1 MNIKASR
8 SSKCNRCSYLSPK
21 YSLLYLS
28 AAVSIFLND
37 ARDPCF
43 VSAMATPPTPTSA
56 SIMRRAIELS
66 TKANADP
73 SFGEEACMLWKS
85 VLYSKESSFP
95 LAAMSVAH
103 GLHACTLARIG
114 EDNEAIVEYTTALEL
129 MEESGAFSG
138 PMTKDE
144 MSLREGM
151 GRSLQR
157 LFRYDEAADAFLKVA
172 ARCAEIDV
180 TTNGQRT
187 TERSWKQNS
196 HSNSVRSA
204 ALCCMRNGDLISALS
219 TIEKYEGI
227 DAELD
232 GMNGALLLLKSC
244 SSAVR
249 MEAAERH
256 ESSKKAMKLL
266 FTASANSSPLY
277 KWMYLASHIEK
288 RDRIEPLDS
297 KADGAVLA
305 LAGIN
310 NSAFDDP
317 DLINLDDK
325 VRLHSI
331 LMDTSSGFSFWPQGF
346 ILPVE
351 YDSFQSELYN
361 NGGDDVDPGQLKWI
375 LKERNGYGSHGNMLA
390 STDKVL
396 SMYDSGEF
404 DEPILCQRIVDPPL
418 LIDGRKF
425 SLRIYAVYFPRGILP
440 GNVNELFD
448 AGVFIST
455 EGLVKYAAATYD
467 GALTPEFSD
476 DQYMTNSGRG
486 DGRSALQHNLI
497 HLQNEFQRSG
507 IKYRKVW
514 ESIEQSVQIVM
525 ARYLQL
531 QRDDTPSLLSS
542 GQSFIRNSHLP
553 FCCIPKILGF
563 DYILDSSAK
572 PYLLEVNR
580 FPGLEPRSSM
590 DSLVKQTVVYDAWVM
605 ASDRTG
611 LPDTFFRN
619 FRPPNHKGSSLKQ
632 LI

>member
-1 MNIKASR
+1 V
-8 SSKCNRCSYLSPK
+8 
-21 YSLLYLS
+21 
-28 AAVSIFLND
+28 AVSIFLND
-37 ARDPCF
+37 GRGPCF
-43 VSAMATPPTPTSA
+43 VSAMATTPSSA

-66 TKANADP
+66 NKANADP
-73 SFGEEACMLWKS
+73 SFGKEACRLWKS
-85 VLYSKESSFP
+85 VLYSKEPSFP
-95 LAAMSVAH
+95 LAAMSAAH
-103 GLHACTLARIG
+103 GLHACTLARVG
-114 EDNEAIVEYTTALEL
+114 KDKEAIVEYTTALGL
-129 MEESGAFSG
+129 MEESGALSN
-138 PMTKDE
+138 PLTKDE
-144 MSLREGM
+144 ISMRVGI

-157 LFRYDEAADAFLKVA
+157 LFRYEAAADAFLKVA
-172 ARCAEIDV
+172 ARCADIDD
-180 TTNGQRT
+180 TANSNDENNTQT
-187 TERSWKQNS
+187 SWVQIS
-196 HSNSVRSA
+196 LSNSVRSA
-204 ALCCMRNGDLISALS
+204 ALCCMRNGDLGSAFS

-232 GMNGALLLLKSC
+232 GMYGALLLLKLRSA
-244 SSAVR
+244 AVR
-249 MEAAERH
+249 VQDAERH
-256 ESSKKAMKLL
+256 ESFQRAMRLL

-277 KWMYLASHIEK
+277 KWIFLASHIEK
-288 RDRIEPLDS
+288 RGRIEPLDR
-297 KADGAVLA
+297 KTDDTFLA

-317 DLINLDDK
+317 HLINLDDK

-331 LMDTSSGFSFWPQGF
+331 LMNTSSGFSFWPQGL

-361 NGGDDVDPGQLKWI
+361 NGGDDVDPGQMKWI

-425 SLRIYAVYFPRGILP
+425 SLRIYVVYFPRGIQS
-440 GNVNELFD
+440 GNVDESLD
-448 AGVFIST
+448 AGVFLST
-455 EGLVKYAAATYD
+455 EGLVKYAASTYD
-467 GALTPEFSD
+467 GVSTNHEFFD

-486 DGRSALQHNLI
+486 DGRSALQQNLL
-497 HLQNEFQRSG
+497 HLQNECQRSG
-507 IKYRKVW
+507 INYREMWKR
-514 ESIEQSVQIVM
+514 IEQSVQIVM
-525 ARYLQL
+525 ARYLHL
-531 QRDDTPSLLSS
+531 QSNETPSQLSS
-542 GQSFIRNSHLP
+542 GQSFISTSHLP

-580 FPGLEPRSSM
+580 FPGLEPRSAM
-590 DSLVKQTVVYDAWVM
+590 DSLVKHTVVYDAWVM

-611 LPDTFFRN
+611 LPNTLFRN